1 MAEDNNNQNDNS
13 EYEQVC
19 YLCRR
24 PESKAGKMIHIPNN
38 ICICA
43 DCMQKTFDSMGN
55 MNGFPGMMG
64 GMPPYMDM
72 FTGGANGFEDI
83 PQNQKLKKKK
93 KEEPKAEKGE

>member
-43 DCMQKTFDSMGN
+43 DCMQKTFDTMNNGTFNMGDFMN
-55 MNGFPGMMG
+55 MNMG
-64 GMPPYMDM
+64 KMPNISMINLADL
-72 FTGGANGFEDI
+72 
-83 PQNQKLKKKK
+83 QNAVPNKQKLKKLKNK
-93 KEEPKAEKGE
+93 